1 MLTPVCCM
9 QMVTIQSISVAACLN
24 IGTQLALS
32 GRVGISSV
40 PFIASA
46 VSGFLV
52 YSGLRRVKRIDK
64 FNKNITG

>member
-1 MLTPVCCM
+1 MCCL

-32 GRVGISSV
+32 GRVGSASI
-40 PFIASA
+40 PFIASV

-52 YSGLRRVKRIDK
+52 YNGLRRVKRIDK